1 MPNPENI
8 VKHKWKKG
16 QTGNPNGRPKLIPDL
31 KEVIA
36 EVFSQTNER
45 GITLLEGIVTRQAK
59 IAANGKDNDST
70 RAFDVLMKYVYSPKT
85 EAKQEV
91 KQVIIW
97 GDANGN
103 DGSEHSDKTP
113 SKTDGNF
120 EAAESL

>member
-8 VKHKWKKG
+8 EKHKWKKG

-45 GITLLEGIVTRQAK
+45 GITLLEGIVSRQAK

-85 EAKQEV
+85 ETKQEI
-91 KQVIIW
+91 KQTIIW
-97 GDANGN
+97 GGDEN
-103 DGSEHSDKTP
+103 DDDSEYSNQTTP
-113 SKTDGNF
+113 
-120 EAAESL
+120 